1 MPGEVGLSV
10 DTLSAF
16 IRRMINLPMDSL
28 SSPQV
33 HAVLVARH
41 GKLVLEEYFHG
52 ESRDHPHESRSA
64 AKSITATLIGAA
76 MHAHRGITLASTPY
90 SIMNGGTFPDT
101 IEPRK
106 RRITVE
112 NLLSMSSGID
122 CDDANSDSPGNEST
136 MIDQM
141 DEPDYYRFILRLKT
155 IREPGEKAVY
165 CSVQPHLAGGVL
177 RNATR
182 TSLPDLFAT
191 LIAAP
196 LGIDRYYLP
205 LTPTRDMY
213 GAGGV
218 RLTARSFAKI
228 AQMYLDSGV
237 WKGKRIL
244 DADFVRKAGTPRYEM
259 SGIHYGLAWWVIDYP
274 FRGQTIQ
281 GFFASGNGGQTV
293 MAIPKLDM
301 VITIFAANYQDS
313 AGLIPQ
319 QRYVPNLLTALE
331 R

>member
-1 MPGEVGLSV
+1 
-10 DTLSAF
+10 
-16 IRRMINLPMDSL
+16 
-28 SSPQV
+28 
-33 HAVLVARH
+33 
-41 GKLVLEEYFHG
+41 
-52 ESRDHPHESRSA
+52 
-64 AKSITATLIGAA
+64 
-76 MHAHRGITLASTPY
+76 
-90 SIMNGGTFPDT
+90 
-101 IEPRK
+101 
-106 RRITVE
+106 
-112 NLLSMSSGID
+112 
-122 CDDANSDSPGNEST
+122 
-136 MIDQM
+136 MIDQS

-177 RNATR
+177 KNATR

-191 LIAAP
+191 LIAGP

-213 GAGGV
+213 GGGGV

-244 DADFVRKAGTPRYEM
+244 DADFVRKAGMPRYEM

-301 VITIFAANYQDS
+301 VVTIFAANYQDS